1 MSLDLRQL
9 RHFVEVARCRNYA
22 QAAHSLGLSQPTLT
36 RSVQA
41 LERQL
46 GARLLD
52 RGRQGAE
59 PTPVGL
65 ELLRRAQALLQGA
78 EEAEREIGWLLGLD
92 TGLLRIGAGAYP
104 AEISIGEAAAR
115 LSQRHPGLRVD
126 IAVDDWSELIE
137 AVVAGTIDVAVAELA
152 SAENDERLGVEAL
165 PQHHGWFFCRTGHP
179 LASAGQELTLAA
191 VKGFPIATT
200 SVPPRMQA
208 LLRTKGVE
216 GLAEARRIRVDTF
229 SLMLRIVRQT
239 DAIGMASRRMLKD
252 ELAAGRVV
260 LLPLDLPWLVTRY
273 GIIQLARRTPSP
285 AAAAFVQLLRE
296 VEGEVAAAGDAA

>member
-22 QAAHSLGLSQPTLT
+22 QAAQSLGLSQPTLT

-65 ELLRRAQALLQGA
+65 ELLNRAKRILQDA
-78 EEAEREIGWLLGLD
+78 EETEREIGWLLGLD

-104 AEISIGEAAAR
+104 AEISIAEAVAR
-115 LSQRHPGLRVD
+115 LSQRHPGLHVD
-126 IAVDDWSELIE
+126 VAVDDWTELIE
-137 AVVAGTIDVAVAELA
+137 EVVAGTIDVAVAELA
-152 SAENDERLGVEAL
+152 GAEDDERLAAEAL
-165 PQHHGWFFCRTGHP
+165 PQHHGWFFCRADHP
-179 LASAGQELTLAA
+179 LASAGEKLTLTDVQA
-191 VKGFPIATT
+191 FPVATT
-200 SVPPRMQA
+200 SVPPRLQA
-208 LLRTKGVE
+208 LLRASGIA
-216 GLAEARRIRVDTF
+216 GLAKARRIRVDTF

-239 DAIGMASRRMLKD
+239 DAIGMASRRMLQD
-252 ELAAGRVV
+252 ELAARRVV
-260 LLPLDLPWLVTRY
+260 LLPLDLPWLATRY

-285 AAAAFVQLLRE
+285 AAAAFVRLLRE
-296 VEGEVAAAGDAA
+296 VETEVAAEDAY